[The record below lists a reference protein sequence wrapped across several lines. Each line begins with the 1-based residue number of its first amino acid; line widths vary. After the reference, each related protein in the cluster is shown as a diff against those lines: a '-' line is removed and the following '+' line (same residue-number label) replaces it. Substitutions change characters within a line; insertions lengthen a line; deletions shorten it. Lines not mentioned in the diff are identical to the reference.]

1 MDSGGYWRSIGW
13 YKINSGGIYTYTL
26 PIDFTDDKIYWYVQ
40 TSGMSKEW
48 SGNDGEFC
56 INPTDAFDLNSS
68 AGCASSKGFY
78 KLALNGDYT
87 YQAFRE

>member
-1 MDSGGYWRSIGW
+1 MVIAPMDLVKKNIL
-13 YKINSGGIYTYTL
+13 IAV
-26 PIDFTDDKIYWYVQ
+26 DFTDDKIYWYVQ

-68 AGCASSKGFY
+68 AGCASSK
-78 KLALNGDYT
+78 
-87 YQAFRE
+87 